1 MSLSLSCY
9 RCGERGEHD
18 GRVRCACGEPLWVDA
33 DPTAFSWGDCRDQH
47 GMWRYEALLPI
58 GRPEGVARAAGGTP
72 LVRTPGL
79 DDAAGARVFVK
90 DEGENPTGAYKDRG
104 SAVAVPHTVAT
115 GDDVVGTVSYGNM
128 AISTAAHAASLD
140 RECVVFVPEG
150 TPSVRLALVAL
161 YEPTVVQ
168 VAGDYGKLYGDANE
182 LSEQLPIDVLVSDAP
197 ARISGYKTA
206 LFEICESLAPAT
218 PDVIALPASS
228 GGFASG
234 VWLGIRD
241 LESAG
246 LIEEPPRLCLVQTA
260 AADPLTRAFES
271 GAAKPTALSPDETGD
286 TIAHSIGNPDPPSG
300 ARALAAVRDTDGA
313 VVSVTDDEIRTA
325 QRRFAVDGGFCV
337 EPASATT
344 LAGVSRLAE
353 RGEIAA
359 DESVVLVPTGTGFK
373 ELGAG
378 ETAAVETETVRRDGL
393 RDRLESLLAP

>member
-9 RCGERGEHD
+9 RCGERYDD
-18 GRVRCACGEPLWVDA
+18 GARVRCACGEALWVDT
-33 DPTAFSWGDCRDQH
+33 DPTAFSWDDCRDRD

-58 GRPEGVARAAGGTP
+58 DRPEGVARAAGGTP
-72 LVRTPGL
+72 LVRSPGL

-115 GDDVVGTVSYGNM
+115 GGDVVGTVSYGNM

-140 RECVVFVPEG
+140 RECVVFVPEQ
-150 TPSVRLALVAL
+150 TSSVRLELIAQ
-161 YEPTVVQ
+161 YEPTIVQ
-168 VAGDYGKLYGDANE
+168 VAGDYGKLYGDALE
-182 LSEQLPIDVLVSDAP
+182 LSKRLPIDVLVSDVP
-197 ARISGYKTA
+197 TRISGYKTA
-206 LFEICESLAPAT
+206 LFEIYESLAPAA

-234 VWLGIRD
+234 IWLGIRD
-241 LESAG
+241 LKRAG
-246 LIEEPPRLCLVQTA
+246 LIAEPPRLYLIQTA
-260 AADPLTRAFES
+260 TADPLTRAFEA
-271 GAAKPTALSPDETGD
+271 GETEPTPLSPDETGD

-300 ARALAAVRDTDGA
+300 ARALAAVRDTNGA

-325 QRRFAVDGGFCV
+325 QRQFAVNGGFCV

-353 RGEIAA
+353 RGDIAA

-373 ELGAG
+373 EMGTG
-378 ETAAVETETVRRDGL
+378 EAEVATETVRRDDL
-393 RDRLESLLAP
+393 PDRLESLLAP

>member
-9 RCGERGEHD
+9 RCGERYDD
-18 GRVRCACGEPLWVDA
+18 GARVRCACGEALWVDT
-33 DPTAFSWGDCRDQH
+33 DPTAFSWADCRDRG

-58 GRPEGVARAAGGTP
+58 DRPEGVARAAGGTP
-72 LVRTPGL
+72 LVRSPGL

-115 GDDVVGTVSYGNM
+115 GGDVVGTVSYGNM

-140 RECVVFVPEG
+140 RECVVFVPEQ
-150 TPSVRLALVAL
+150 TSSVRLELIAQ
-161 YEPTVVQ
+161 YEPTIVQ
-168 VAGDYGKLYGDANE
+168 VAGDYGKLYGDALE
-182 LSEQLPIDVLVSDAP
+182 LSKRLPIDVLVSDVP
-197 ARISGYKTA
+197 TRISGYKTA
-206 LFEICESLAPAT
+206 LFEIYESLAPAA

-234 VWLGIRD
+234 IWLGIRD
-241 LESAG
+241 LKRAG
-246 LIEEPPRLCLVQTA
+246 LIAEPPRLYLIQTA
-260 AADPLTRAFES
+260 TADPLTRAFEA
-271 GAAKPTALSPDETGD
+271 GETEPTPLSPDETGD

-325 QRRFAVDGGFCV
+325 QRRFAVNGGFCV

-353 RGEIAA
+353 RGDIAA

-373 ELGAG
+373 EMGTG
-378 ETAAVETETVRRDGL
+378 EAEVATETVHRDAL

>member
-9 RCGERGEHD
+9 RCGERYDD
-18 GRVRCACGEPLWVDA
+18 GARVRCACGEPLWVDA
-33 DPTAFSWGDCRDQH
+33 DPAAFSWADCRDRH

-58 GRPEGVARAAGGTP
+58 DRPEGVARAAGGTP
-72 LVRTPGL
+72 LVRSPGL

-104 SAVAVPHTVAT
+104 SAVAVPHAVAT

-128 AISTAAHAASLD
+128 AISTAAHATSLD
-140 RECVVFVPEG
+140 RDCVVFVPEG
-150 TPSVRLALVAL
+150 TSSVRLELIAQ
-161 YEPTVVQ
+161 YEPTVVR
-168 VAGDYGKLYGDANE
+168 VAGDYGKLYGDALD
-182 LSEQLPIDVLVSDAP
+182 LSERLPIDVLVSDAP
-197 ARISGYKTA
+197 ARVSGYKTA
-206 LFEICESLAPAT
+206 LLEICESLAPAT

-241 LESAG
+241 LERAG
-246 LIEEPPRLCLVQTA
+246 VIGEPPRLCLVQTA
-260 AADPLTRAFES
+260 TADPLTRAFEA
-271 GAAKPTALSPDETGD
+271 GAAEPTPLSPDETGE

-300 ARALAAVRDTDGA
+300 ARALAAVRDTGGA
-313 VVSVTDDEIRTA
+313 VVSVTDDEIRAA

-344 LAGVSRLAE
+344 LAGVSRLAD
-353 RGEIAA
+353 RGGIAA

-373 ELGAG
+373 EMGTG
-378 ETAAVETETVRRDGL
+378 EAEVAAEAVRREDL
-393 RDRLESLLAP
+393 PDRLESLLAP

>member
-9 RCGERGEHD
+9 RCGERYDD
-18 GRVRCACGEPLWVDA
+18 GTPVRCDCGEPLWVDTE
-33 DPTAFSWGDCRDQH
+33 PTAFSWGDCRDRG

-58 GRPEGVARAAGGTP
+58 DRPEGVARAAGGTP
-72 LVRTPGL
+72 LVRSPGL

-128 AISTAAHAASLD
+128 AISTAAHAASLN
-140 RECVVFVPEG
+140 RECVVFVPER
-150 TPSVRLALVAL
+150 TSSVRLELIAQ
-161 YEPTVVQ
+161 YEPTIVQ
-168 VAGDYGKLYGDANE
+168 VAGDYGKLYGDALD
-182 LSEQLPIDVLVSDAP
+182 LSERLPIDVLVSDAP
-197 ARISGYKTA
+197 TRISGYKTA
-206 LFEICESLAPAT
+206 LFEIYESLAPAT

-234 VWLGIRD
+234 IWLGIRD
-241 LESAG
+241 LERAG
-246 LIEEPPRLCLVQTA
+246 LIAEPPRLCLIQTA
-260 AADPLTRAFES
+260 TADPLTRAFEA
-271 GAAKPTALSPDETGD
+271 GETKPTPLSPDETGE

-300 ARALAAVRDTDGA
+300 ARALAAVRDTAGV

-353 RGEIAA
+353 RGDIAA

-373 ELGAG
+373 EMGTGDA
-378 ETAAVETETVRRDGL
+378 EVVTETVRRDTL

>member
-9 RCGERGEHD
+9 RCGERYDD
-18 GRVRCACGEPLWVDA
+18 GARVRCACGEALWVDT
-33 DPTAFSWGDCRDQH
+33 DPTAFSWADCRDRG

-58 GRPEGVARAAGGTP
+58 DRPEGVARAAGGTP
-72 LVRTPGL
+72 LVRSPGL

-115 GDDVVGTVSYGNM
+115 GGDVVGTVSYGNM

-140 RECVVFVPEG
+140 RECVVFVPEQ
-150 TPSVRLALVAL
+150 TSSVRLELIAQ
-161 YEPTVVQ
+161 YEPTIVQ
-168 VAGDYGKLYGDANE
+168 VAGDYGKLYGDALE
-182 LSEQLPIDVLVSDAP
+182 LSKRLPIDVLVSDVP
-197 ARISGYKTA
+197 TRISGYKTA
-206 LFEICESLAPAT
+206 LFEIYESLAPAA

-234 VWLGIRD
+234 IWLGIRD
-241 LESAG
+241 LKRAG
-246 LIEEPPRLCLVQTA
+246 LIAEPPRLYLIQTA
-260 AADPLTRAFES
+260 TADPLTRAFEA
-271 GAAKPTALSPDETGD
+271 GETEPTPLSPDETGD

-325 QRRFAVDGGFCV
+325 QRQFAVNGGFCV

-353 RGEIAA
+353 RGDIAA

-373 ELGAG
+373 EMGTG
-378 ETAAVETETVRRDGL
+378 EAEVATETVHRDAL

>member
-1 MSLSLSCY
+1 
-9 RCGERGEHD
+9 
-18 GRVRCACGEPLWVDA
+18 
-33 DPTAFSWGDCRDQH
+33 
-47 GMWRYEALLPI
+47 MWRYEALLPI
-58 GRPEGVARAAGGTP
+58 DRPEGVAGAAGGTP

-79 DDAAGARVFVK
+79 DDATGGRAFVK

-104 SAVAVPHTVAT
+104 SAVAVPHAIAA

-140 RECVVFVPEG
+140 RECVVFVPADISG
-150 TPSVRLALVAL
+150 VRLELIAQ
-161 YEPTVVQ
+161 YEPTIVRVS
-168 VAGDYGKLYGDANE
+168 GEYGKLYGDALA
-182 LSEQLPIDVLVSDAP
+182 LSERHPISVLVSDAP

-206 LFEICESLAPAT
+206 VFEIYDALAPET

-246 LIEEPPRLCLVQTA
+246 LLAERPRVCLVQTA
-260 AADPLTRAFES
+260 AADPLTRAFEA
-271 GAAKPTALSPDETGD
+271 GATEPTPMSPDETGE

-300 ARALAAVRDTDGA
+300 ARALAAVRDTGGA
-313 VVSVTDDEIRTA
+313 VVSVTDDEIRAA

-337 EPASATT
+337 EPASAAT

-353 RGEIAA
+353 RGEVAA
-359 DESVVLVPTGTGFK
+359 DDSVVLVPTGTGFK
-373 ELGAG
+373 EMGTG
-378 ETAAVETETVRRDGL
+378 EAAVETEAVHRTDL
-393 RDRLESLLAP
+393 SDRLESLLGSRRP